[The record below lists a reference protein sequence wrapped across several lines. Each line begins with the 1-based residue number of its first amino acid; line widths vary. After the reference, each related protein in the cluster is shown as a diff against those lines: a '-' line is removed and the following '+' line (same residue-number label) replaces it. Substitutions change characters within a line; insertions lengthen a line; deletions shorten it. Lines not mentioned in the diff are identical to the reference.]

1 MCVCVTPAYCNNF
14 SPTWNVLNT
23 VQRLYNELHPVHS
36 VPFEMC
42 TVQFFKFQFMVFSF
56 FSAALNVKV
65 LNCGSRA
72 GQPSQVPQPT
82 SQLENLSRV
91 NRGREAGRA
100 VSRDPD
106 LDFGPSWTRD
116 FNQARLTHPCT

>member
-1 MCVCVTPAYCNNF
+1 MCVCVTPAYCSNF

-42 TVQFFKFQFMVFSF
+42 TVQFFKFKCKFLFF

-72 GQPSQVPQPT
+72 GQPGAG
-82 SQLENLSRV
+82 SRP
-91 NRGREAGRA
+91 RGLTG
-100 VSRDPD
+100 SRSGFWPE
-106 LDFGPSWTRD
+106 LDSGF
-116 FNQARLTHPCT
+116 